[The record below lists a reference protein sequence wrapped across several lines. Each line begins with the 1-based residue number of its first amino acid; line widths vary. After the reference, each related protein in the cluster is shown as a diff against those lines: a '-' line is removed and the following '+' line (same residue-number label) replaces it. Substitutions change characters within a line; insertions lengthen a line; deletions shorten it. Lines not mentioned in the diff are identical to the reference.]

1 MNERNAVLPRGL
13 LRPPRERPSRCRTA
27 QKGDELPSLH
37 RQSPTLH
44 PNISN
49 FLVQVQ
55 AADVWEGSNPEI
67 LRLSRKSLLDPKS
80 EPRLLDEYTS

>member
-1 MNERNAVLPRGL
+1 
-13 LRPPRERPSRCRTA
+13 
-27 QKGDELPSLH
+27 
-37 RQSPTLH
+37 
-44 PNISN
+44 
-49 FLVQVQ
+49 VQVQ